1 MRISD
6 WSSDVCSSDL
16 WVAGRVLA
24 AFQTAVAGG
33 LAIGSWIWGQAA
45 ETWGVSEAI
54 TVAAGAHLL
63 AAFVRRWPQLAD
75 FSPAAAAGLDLDDH
89 AVTLALNDRRRP
101 TLLELHNMV
110 FRSTAPQH

>member
-54 TVAAGAHLL
+54 TVAAGAAFP
-63 AAFVRRWPQLAD
+63 AAVVGPWPKLTGFPPASVAGPGLAD
-75 FSPAAAAGLDLDDH
+75 PAGELDLTH
-89 AVTLALNDRRRP
+89 PTRPRRP
-101 TLLELHNMV
+101 EL
-110 FRSTAPQH
+110 

>member
-33 LAIGSWIWGQAA
+33 LAVGSWIWGQAA

-54 TVAAGAHLL
+54 TVAAGANLL
-63 AAFVRRWPQLAD
+63 GAFGGRWPKLAD
-75 FSPAAAAGLDLDDH
+75 FSPAEEAGVALADPAVAPDLNSPTG
-89 AVTLALNDRRRP
+89 AVGRASWGGNVGRYVL
-101 TLLELHNMV
+101 
-110 FRSTAPQH
+110 